1 MVGGTAPN
9 NLTQQAQD
17 AAFTLDGFAMTSTSN
32 SVTTALDGVTI
43 ELLKADAGGG
53 ATTTIDISPD
63 IDGVKEKAQ
72 KFVDAYNMVAKRVK
86 DELTYGGARNDKK
99 LTGDS
104 TLRTLPGRPIVVGFG
119 HCEWNQLSEFASF
132 FRIKTG
138 TSGLLRSMQMSLK
151 LL

>member
-1 MVGGTAPN
+1 M
-9 NLTQQAQD
+9 
-17 AAFTLDGFAMTSTSN
+17 
-32 SVTTALDGVTI
+32 TI

-72 KFVDAYNMVAKRVK
+72 KFIDAYNMVAKRVK

-104 TLRTLPGRPIVVGFG
+104 TLRTL
-119 HCEWNQLSEFASF
+119 QADLS
-132 FRIKTG
+132 
-138 TSGLLRSMQMSLK
+138 SLVSA
-151 LL
+151 L